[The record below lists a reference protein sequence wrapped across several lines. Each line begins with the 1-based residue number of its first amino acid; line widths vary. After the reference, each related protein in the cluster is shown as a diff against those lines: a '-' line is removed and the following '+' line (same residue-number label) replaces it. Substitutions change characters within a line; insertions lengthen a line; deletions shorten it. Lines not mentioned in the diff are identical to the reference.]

1 MLTMKYGI
9 EHGFACALTL
19 AEVFKLNKEH
29 IIELDELLEAFNIK
43 DIDELQTWLH
53 KVSKNIVS
61 LNLKGFN
68 IKEEEIP
75 LIAKM
80 SFTLYSCI

>member
-1 MLTMKYGI
+1 MKYGI